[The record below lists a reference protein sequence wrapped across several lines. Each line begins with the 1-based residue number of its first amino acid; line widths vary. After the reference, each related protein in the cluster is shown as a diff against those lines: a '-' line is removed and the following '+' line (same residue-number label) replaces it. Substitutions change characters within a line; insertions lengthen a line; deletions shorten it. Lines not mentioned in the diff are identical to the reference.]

1 VIDFGSQ
8 GCRFRALPGAKAST
22 RAFLQAINE
31 AEKSLEERKH
41 LPKSGQFLGEPP
53 FFWVCGSEG
62 AEESVQC
69 RWPIVL
75 SLQGCSLRSSKK
87 KHLSEVSRRRS
98 LIRRV
103 VEVNYL
109 A

>member
-1 VIDFGSQ
+1 
-8 GCRFRALPGAKAST
+8 
-22 RAFLQAINE
+22 
-31 AEKSLEERKH
+31 
-41 LPKSGQFLGEPP
+41 LPKFCHFLDEPP
-53 FFWVCGSEG
+53 FFGFAALKE
-62 AEESVQC
+62 
-69 RWPIVL
+69 RKNL
-75 SLQGCSLRSSKK
+75 SSAAGLLFCHCKAAPFVHQK